1 MHAARHC
8 VVSAIFAF
16 ALAGCT
22 TSGPTAG
29 PVDVREP
36 AAAASPDVPLPNRPD
51 SLKFAVL
58 GDFGNGDRGQY
69 EMAAEMARRHMAFPF
84 ELVTTVGDNLY
95 GSQGQRDYER
105 KFEVP
110 YKPLLDAGVK
120 FYASLGNHD
129 DLGQRFYKLFNMDGK
144 RYYSFKAPKQNV
156 RFFALDSGYLVPEQ
170 LKWLEGELQGSGEDW
185 KIAYFHH
192 PPYSSGGRHGSDEVV
207 REALEPLFVKYN
219 VSVVLTG
226 HDHVYERVKPQSGV
240 VYFVVGSGGQL
251 RSGDLN
257 RPSTLTARGFDTDR
271 AFMAAE
277 IHGNE
282 MFFNAISRRGT
293 VVDSGVIT
301 RRGAEKPK

>member
-1 MHAARHC
+1 MHAVRHC
-8 VVSAIFAF
+8 VVSALLAVV
-16 ALAGCT
+16 LAGCT

-29 PVDVREP
+29 PVDVRAP
-36 AAAASPDVPLPNRPD
+36 AAAASPDVPLPNRSD

-58 GDFGNGDRGQY
+58 GDFGNGGRAQY
-69 EMAAEMARRHMAFPF
+69 QMAAEMARWHKAFPF

-95 GSQGQRDYER
+95 GSQGPRDYER
-105 KFEVP
+105 KFETP
-110 YKPLLDAGVK
+110 YKPLIDAGVK
-120 FYASLGNHD
+120 FYATLGNHD
-129 DLGQRFYKLFNMDGK
+129 DLGQRFYALFNMGGR
-144 RYYSFKAPKQNV
+144 RYYSFRAPKQNV

-226 HDHVYERVKPQSGV
+226 HDHFYERIKPQSGI

-251 RSGDLN
+251 RSGNLN
-257 RPSTLTARGFDTDR
+257 KRSTLTARGFDTDR

-282 MFFNAISRRGT
+282 MFFNAISRRGA

-301 RRGAEKPK
+301 RRGAEKTQ